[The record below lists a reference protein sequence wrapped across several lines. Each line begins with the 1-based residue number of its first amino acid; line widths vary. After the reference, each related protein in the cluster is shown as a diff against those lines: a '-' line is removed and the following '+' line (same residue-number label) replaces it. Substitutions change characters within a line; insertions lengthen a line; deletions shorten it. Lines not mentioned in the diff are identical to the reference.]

1 MFFSISGVCPLLCS
15 GHGVYAGG
23 QCHCV
28 DGWKGRECEIIE
40 TECIDPSCN
49 GHGRCREGVCICSSG
64 WTGESCE
71 TSKFALII
79 RIFLGDLQIVS
90 VCILMQMI
98 PLEF

>member
-1 MFFSISGVCPLLCS
+1 MRHFATFYVILVLFFISGVCPLLCS

-28 DGWKGRECEIIE
+28 DGWKGRECEIVE

-71 TSKFALII
+71 KSKYTLRII
-79 RIFLGDLQIVS
+79 AS
-90 VCILMQMI
+90 Y
-98 PLEF
+98 